1 VWKIGGDWRLVLK
14 AVTKVRAALR
24 VAKVGKIGGDW
35 RLLLVLKAVTKVRAL
50 RVAKVGKIG
59 GDWRLLLV
67 LKAVKVRA
75 LIRVARVGKDN
86 DSDQEDLEERAGKSN
101 SASNFKST

>member
-1 VWKIGGDWRLVLK
+1 MWKIGGDWRLVLK
-14 AVTKVRAALR
+14 AVTKVRA
-24 VAKVGKIGGDW
+24 
-35 RLLLVLKAVTKVRAL
+35 AL